1 MLTNP
6 NQRIVTV
13 VGAKKSKD
21 GKTYGTILRQAERVA
36 IRFLDDGT
44 AAFLLYVHFA
54 LHQDAHTFS
63 FSPAALYRE
72 LNISKERC
80 RTAFHRLI
88 DAGFLVPKHDGS
100 PYYTFYELPPC
111 YENLYPDGWTSDEAE
126 PVSTAIS
133 MQTDIPPSSDIGM
146 SKPIGA
152 VTEPNRCPDTQVEG
166 YRRATVEDTPVNQ
179 DRNITTDN
187 TLNNTNNKTENS
199 MPAIKDTSVE
209 KRHNHSPLD
218 RYSYDKLVYDEAGE
232 PDVERVNALY
242 YIPPEGQG
250 YRMVDDDDMPF

>member
-36 IRFLDDGT
+36 VRLLDDGT

-63 FSPAALYRE
+63 FSPAALHRE

-146 SKPIGA
+146 SKPIGT

-166 YRRATVEDTPVNQ
+166 YRRAAVEDTPVNQ

-209 KRHNHSPLD
+209 KRHNHS
-218 RYSYDKLVYDEAGE
+218 RIAVYINTAHSN
-232 PDVERVNALY
+232 DVKGFTEITVSIY
-242 YIPPEGQG
+242 
-250 YRMVDDDDMPF
+250 

>member
-88 DAGFLVPKHDGS
+88 DAAI
-100 PYYTFYELPPC
+100 YTWQS
-111 YENLYPDGWTSDEAE
+111 YPA
-126 PVSTAIS
+126 
-133 MQTDIPPSSDIGM
+133 
-146 SKPIGA
+146 
-152 VTEPNRCPDTQVEG
+152 
-166 YRRATVEDTPVNQ
+166 
-179 DRNITTDN
+179 
-187 TLNNTNNKTENS
+187 
-199 MPAIKDTSVE
+199 
-209 KRHNHSPLD
+209 
-218 RYSYDKLVYDEAGE
+218 KLHYAS
-232 PDVERVNALY
+232 
-242 YIPPEGQG
+242 
-250 YRMVDDDDMPF
+250 

>member
-36 IRFLDDGT
+36 VRLLDDGT

-63 FSPAALYRE
+63 FSPAALHRE

-126 PVSTAIS
+126 PVSTAIP
-133 MQTDIPPSSDIGM
+133 MQTDIPPSSDIGNV
-146 SKPIGA
+146 S
-152 VTEPNRCPDTQVEG
+152 NR
-166 YRRATVEDTPVNQ
+166 
-179 DRNITTDN
+179 
-187 TLNNTNNKTENS
+187 
-199 MPAIKDTSVE
+199 
-209 KRHNHSPLD
+209 
-218 RYSYDKLVYDEAGE
+218 
-232 PDVERVNALY
+232 
-242 YIPPEGQG
+242 
-250 YRMVDDDDMPF
+250 

>member
-36 IRFLDDGT
+36 VRLLDDGT

-126 PVSTAIS
+126 QVSTAIS
-133 MQTDIPPSSDIGM
+133 MQTDIPPSNDIGM

-166 YRRATVEDTPVNQ
+166 YRRAAVEDTPVNQ

-218 RYSYDKLVYDEAGE
+218 RYSYDKLVYDKAGE

>member
-1 MLTNP
+1 M
-6 NQRIVTV
+6 
-13 VGAKKSKD
+13 
-21 GKTYGTILRQAERVA
+21 
-36 IRFLDDGT
+36 DDGT

-126 PVSTAIS
+126 QVSTAIS